1 VQELTADLDGAREL
15 WELQLDGDR
24 NRTVQ
29 MNFRA
34 SVIAMSAAL
43 AAVPASLGGMN
54 IPHGLESAPVET
66 FWAFAATIIGGSTA
80 VWFTYMRKF
89 RRAGELTAAR
99 ASELLSL
106 QYILGNM
113 DSLDNAF
120 NAKNRE
126 QSMDAPLV
134 TRQALSEAMQSE
146 NSKVIGATRP
156 TEEEVY
162 DLLFRVFDT
171 DRSSQIEIKEWRRR

>member
-1 VQELTADLDGAREL
+1 
-15 WELQLDGDR
+15 
-24 NRTVQ
+24 
-29 MNFRA
+29 
-34 SVIAMSAAL
+34 
-43 AAVPASLGGMN
+43 
-54 IPHGLESAPVET
+54 
-66 FWAFAATIIGGSTA
+66 
-80 VWFTYMRKF
+80 
-89 RRAGELTAAR
+89 
-99 ASELLSL
+99 
-106 QYILGNM
+106 M